1 MGYLEFY
8 RWFYWNCL
16 GQDLLGLDPL
26 LYINMNDKEVNNL
39 ILYTTP
45 TCTRCKVLKMKLG
58 IKNISYEEI
67 DDEKILQEKGII
79 FAPALEVNGDL
90 FNFEQANNY
99 INSL

>member
-1 MGYLEFY
+1 M
-8 RWFYWNCL
+8 
-16 GQDLLGLDPL
+16 
-26 LYINMNDKEVNNL
+26 

-67 DDEKILQEKGII
+67 DDEKILQEKGIT

-90 FNFEQANNY
+90 LNFEQANNY
-99 INSL
+99 IIKTEEKPKTQFKQYTSHSYTNAQIATLFTNLEEVEI

>member
-1 MGYLEFY
+1 M
-8 RWFYWNCL
+8 
-16 GQDLLGLDPL
+16 GQDLLSLDLL
-26 LYINMNDKEVNNL
+26 LYINIDDKEVNNL

-58 IKNISYEEI
+58 LKNISYEEI
-67 DDEKILQEKGII
+67 DDEEILQEKGIT

-90 FNFEQANNY
+90 LNFEQANNY